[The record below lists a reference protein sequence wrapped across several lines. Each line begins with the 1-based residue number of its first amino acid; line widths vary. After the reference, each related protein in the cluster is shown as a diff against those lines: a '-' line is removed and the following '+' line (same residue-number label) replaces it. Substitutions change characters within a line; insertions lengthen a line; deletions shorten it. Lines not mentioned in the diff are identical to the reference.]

1 MPPGRGNPPGGG
13 GFPAGGANAG
23 RDDVEFLPRTPVY
36 IPVTIT
42 FDDVAFHNVGLR
54 LKGNSRPAFPM
65 SRSQEWFSEAR
76 SAPDP
81 ARTMNPVLAMRLQ
94 FELP

>member
-1 MPPGRGNPPGGG
+1 
-13 GFPAGGANAG
+13 
-23 RDDVEFLPRTPVY
+23 
-36 IPVTIT
+36 
-42 FDDVAFHNVGLR
+42 VGLR
-54 LKGNSRPAFPM
+54 LKGNSRPTFPR